1 MAWIELH
8 QTLAAHPK
16 TKRLA
21 RRLGVPVPFAMGY
34 LACLW
39 CWCLEYAQDGN
50 LSRFDAEELAEA
62 AMYVGDPCEFTAAL
76 FDVGFTE
83 QGENGLQLHDWHD
96 YAGRLVGRRAAN
108 AERMRAARSKHV
120 QSTCNA
126 RAGATVPNR
135 TVPNQEIM
143 STDVD
148 VSPLDVPS
156 EAGPSPLLTPAEDD
170 LDLEAVF
177 PEAAAEG
184 VGLEVS
190 RAGGLRAAPKP
201 KKTRRAA
208 AYSPAFEAFWGAYPG
223 GGAKIKAWDQWL
235 VADLES
241 DGDKLVSVLSAL
253 DAQVADRKRTPD
265 GGFYPE
271 WPDAERW
278 IKNQRWTDK
287 LRYPSASS
295 IVPIATAAS
304 SSRESFLAWARGLTS
319 AIGRPDDKVRCLVER
334 AAVVDGVT
342 VDLDAAHKVLE
353 EQGLDEAWVWV
364 HRATAAGKAQRREV
378 ANG

>member
-8 QTLAAHPK
+8 QGLSQHHK
-16 TKRLA
+16 IRRLKRL
-21 RRLGVPVPFAMGY
+21 LGIGVAQAAGHMA
-34 LACLW
+34 LLW
-39 CWCLEYAQDGN
+39 TWALDATPAGD
-50 LSRFDAEELAEA
+50 LSAFEAVDVAEQAEWE
-62 AMYVGDPCEFTAAL
+62 GDPDTFIEAL
-76 FDVGFTE
+76 VSA
-83 QGENGLQLHDWHD
+83 GLVDREDGRLVIHDWMD
-96 YAGRLVGRRAAN
+96 YAGRLVEKRRADT
-108 AERMRAARSKHV
+108 ERKRMSRGRPTDIHATAHV
-120 QSTCNA
+120 
-126 RAGATVPNR
+126 TVPNR

-148 VSPLDVPS
+148 VPMPDVPF
-156 EAGPSPLLTPAEDD
+156 EAGPYPLTPAEDD

-177 PEAAAEG
+177 PEAEAEG
-184 VGLEVS
+184 VTQEVS
-190 RAGGLRAAPKP
+190 RGLAPAPRP

-235 VADLES
+235 AADLEA
-241 DGDKLVSVLSAL
+241 DGDKMGAVLAAV
-253 DAQVADRKRTPD
+253 DAQVADRKRTPA

-287 LRYPSASS
+287 LRNSDGPGV
-295 IVPIATAAS
+295 VPIATAAS
-304 SSRESFLAWARGLTS
+304 SPREAFLTWVRGLTS
-319 AIGRPDDKVRCLVER
+319 TIGRNDDKVRCLVER

-342 VDLDAAHKVLE
+342 VDLDAAHRVLE

-364 HRATAAGKAQRREV
+364 HRATQAGKAQRREV